1 MATTDDYTVTVK
13 TVFDKA
19 QTKKDWNKLLN
30 ELQKEVLL
38 KVKLDNKIDTTQLKS
53 FQSQLI
59 EISKEAVS
67 AREAIRNMGMELS
80 NVRSPGEITIPITTV
95 QKQGTNAI
103 ASSADTTSE
112 KSNIAKSTVQ
122 LAQNFNTLYL
132 AQKNVR
138 EGFKLINQNVGQGK
152 SHPAQYAYPC

>member
-1 MATTDDYTVTVK
+1 MATTDDYTVTAK

-38 KVKLDNKIDTTQLKS
+38 KVKLDNKIDTKQLKS

-80 NVRSPGEITIPITTV
+80 NVRSPGEITIPVTTV
-95 QKQGTNAI
+95 QKQET
-103 ASSADTTSE
+103 ADTTSE

-122 LAQNFNTLYL
+122 LAQNFNALYL

-152 SHPAQYAYPC
+152 SRPVQYAYPC

>member
-67 AREAIRNMGMELS
+67 ARETIRNMGMELS
-80 NVRSPGEITIPITTV
+80 NVRSPGEITIPVTTV
-95 QKQGTNAI
+95 QKQET
-103 ASSADTTSE
+103 ADTTSE

-122 LAQNFNTLYL
+122 LAQ
-132 AQKNVR
+132 KNVR
-138 EGFKLINQNVGQGK
+138 EGASILQKN
-152 SHPAQYAYPC
+152 YA

>member
-80 NVRSPGEITIPITTV
+80 NVRSPGEITIPVTTV
-95 QKQGTNAI
+95 QKQGTDDTSSANSYNKFANTVSSTASAI
-103 ASSADTTSE
+103 APY
-112 KSNIAKSTVQ
+112 
-122 LAQNFNTLYL
+122 NTLYSSYSNISKL
-132 AQKNVR
+132 TNDMSKN
-138 EGFKLINQNVGQGK
+138 
-152 SHPAQYAYPC
+152 YA